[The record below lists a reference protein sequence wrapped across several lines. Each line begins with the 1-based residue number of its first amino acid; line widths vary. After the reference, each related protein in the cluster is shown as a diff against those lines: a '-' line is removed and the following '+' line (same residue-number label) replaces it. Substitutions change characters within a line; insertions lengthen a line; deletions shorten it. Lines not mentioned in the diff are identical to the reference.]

1 MPDMEIGQFPSQS
14 RKHIFNKG
22 VLNMIINHNMSAINA
37 NTVLKFKHWEV
48 NSSMEKLASGLR
60 INKAGDD
67 ASGLAV
73 SEKMRAQI
81 QGLRQAERNTEDGM
95 SLVQT
100 TEGYLNQTSDIL
112 QRIRVLAVQSSNG
125 IYTDQDRQ
133 LIQVEVSA
141 LVDEVDRIASQ
152 AEFNKFKLLLGDFS
166 RANPKASMWF
176 HMGANMHQ
184 RERVYIG
191 TMTAQGLGLK
201 EGSGAFIAD
210 LATADSAN
218 RTIGLIDDGLHKISK
233 QRADLGAYYNRL
245 EYAAKGLMT
254 AYENIQASESRIR
267 DADMAETMVDMT
279 KNQVLVQSGTAML
292 AQANMKTRTVLQL
305 LGG

>member
-1 MPDMEIGQFPSQS
+1 
-14 RKHIFNKG
+14 
-22 VLNMIINHNMSAINA
+22 MIINHNMSAINA
-37 NTVLKFKHWEV
+37 NKVLKFKHWDV
-48 NSSMEKLASGLR
+48 NKSMETLASGMR

-95 SLVQT
+95 SFVQT
-100 TEGYLNQTSDIL
+100 TEGYLNQTSEIL

-125 IYTDQDRQ
+125 IYSDDDRQ

-166 RANPKASMWF
+166 KTNFRSSMWF
-176 HMGANMHQ
+176 HMGANMNQ

-191 TMTAQGLGLK
+191 TMTAQGLGLREK
-201 EGSGAFIAD
+201 TGAFVAD
-210 LATADSAN
+210 LGTAGSAN
-218 RTIGLIDDGLHKISK
+218 NTIGVVDAALHKIAK

-267 DADMAETMVDMT
+267 DADMAETMVDLT

-292 AQANMKTRTVLQL
+292 SQANMQTRTILQL